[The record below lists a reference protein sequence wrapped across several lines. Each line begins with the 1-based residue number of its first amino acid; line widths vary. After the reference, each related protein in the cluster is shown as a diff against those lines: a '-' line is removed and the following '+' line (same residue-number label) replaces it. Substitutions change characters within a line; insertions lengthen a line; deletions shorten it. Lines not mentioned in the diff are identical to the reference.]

1 MNHMHMKRFLTL
13 FFLLLLSG
21 ALYAQKSTD
30 NTLKFLG
37 LPVDGTEQQMIAGLK
52 EKGFRYNSAQGYLTG
67 QFNGESVDVYIHT
80 NHNLVDRIYVSF
92 PSTSSESDIRNKFNR
107 LISQFEN
114 NSKYTSFMTTNEP
127 IPTDEDISYEM
138 SVNDKRYQASYR
150 YINPDIDQN
159 YLMREMMEA
168 VVAATPEDKA
178 EDVKAALES
187 YINST
192 DEERQEID
200 VQTSELLKS
209 LGEAEWSPESLQ
221 MMIAVMKKVESLLTG
236 EVWFMI
242 HRTYGRYNIGLYY
255 DNLANRANG
264 EDL

>member
-1 MNHMHMKRFLTL
+1 MKRLAAFIALI
-13 FFLLLLSG
+13 LLSY
-21 ALYAQKSTD
+21 LLFAQKSTD

-37 LPVDGTEQQMIAGLK
+37 IPVDGTEQQMIASLK
-52 EKGFRYNSAQGYLTG
+52 SKGFRYNTAQNYLTG
-67 QFNGESVDVYIHT
+67 QFNGENVDVFIHT

-92 PSTSSESDIRNKFNR
+92 PSTSSESDIRDKFNR

-114 NSKYTSFMTTNEP
+114 NSKYTSFMTQNEP
-127 IPTDEDISYEM
+127 IPMDEDISYEM

-150 YINPDIDQN
+150 YMNPDMDPN
-159 YLMREMMEA
+159 YLMREMTEA

-178 EDVKAALES
+178 EEVKAALEA
-187 YINST
+187 YINSS
-192 DEERQEID
+192 DDERQEID
-200 VQTSELLKS
+200 VQTTELLKN
-209 LGEAEWSPESLQ
+209 LGEPEWTPESLQ
-221 MMIAVMKKVESLLTG
+221 IMMAIMKKVESLMTG